1 MIQHILYSFFLP
13 LLFLVASC
21 TDGNGDT
28 SSAYTEAE
36 SQGTV
41 DTTGLAKATFAGGCF
56 WCTEAYFERLKGV
69 EAVVSGYSG
78 GTTPKPTYSEVSAG
92 NTDYA
97 ESVQVYYDPDV
108 ITFEDLVEVFFATHD
123 PTTLNRQGPDIGKQY
138 RSIAFYRTPQEK
150 KVIEDYIAELEQS
163 GAYQND
169 IVTDVQPF
177 KKFWEAE
184 EYHQDYYRRNPND
197 PYVTSVARP
206 KVQKFESNYQN
217 KLKPEFRN

>member
-1 MIQHILYSFFLP
+1 MRQSI
-13 LLFLVASC
+13 
-21 TDGNGDT
+21 DT
-28 SSAYTEAE
+28 A
-36 SQGTV
+36 

-78 GTTPKPTYSEVSAG
+78 GTTPDPTYQEVSAG

-97 ESVQVYYDPDV
+97 EAVQVYYDPEK
-108 ITFEDLVEVFFATHD
+108 ISFEELVEVFFATHN

-150 KVIEDYIAELEQS
+150 QVIEDYIRELEEA
-163 GAYQND
+163 GTYQNE
-169 IVTDVQPF
+169 IVTHVEPF

-184 EYHQDYYRRNPND
+184 EYHQDYYRRNPTD
-197 PYVTSVARP
+197 PYVVSVARP
-206 KVQKFESNYQN
+206 KVQKFEDSYRD
-217 KLKPEFRN
+217 KLKPEFVQ